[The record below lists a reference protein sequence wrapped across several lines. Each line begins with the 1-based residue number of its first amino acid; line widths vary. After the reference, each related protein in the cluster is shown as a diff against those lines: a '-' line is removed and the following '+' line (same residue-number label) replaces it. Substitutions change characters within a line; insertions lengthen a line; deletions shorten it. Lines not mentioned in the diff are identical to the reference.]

1 MKIDIDGDLFK
12 VILRFKKKN
21 TDGAASGE
29 EKAEMCIR
37 DRVRE
42 GRSIRY
48 LVHDRLREYIEEN
61 QLYRESACPG
71 KQENRHE

>member
-29 EKAEMCIR
+29 EKAAAQGVTMTFG
-37 DRVRE
+37 DKN
-42 GRSIRY
+42 GTT
-48 LVHDRLREYIEEN
+48 
-61 QLYRESACPG
+61 QQPG
-71 KQENRHE
+71 SGFFPVE